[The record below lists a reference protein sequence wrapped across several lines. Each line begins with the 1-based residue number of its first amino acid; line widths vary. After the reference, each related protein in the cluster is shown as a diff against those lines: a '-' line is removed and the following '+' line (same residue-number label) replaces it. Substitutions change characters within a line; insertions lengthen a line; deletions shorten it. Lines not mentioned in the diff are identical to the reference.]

1 MLFTVRVILKK
12 FNTIVFI
19 KNGEDKMKTTWNDLS
34 IKEKLAIGSACVAFA
49 LGWLIT
55 GLAAFV
61 PLLISE
67 QGVLWILGQSLV
79 YTASVFG
86 VSAYFRSEAVQLRRD
101 MDRHLERMEH
111 MQIQREKIRNGI
123 PVEGIPM
130 EDEDNE

>member
-1 MLFTVRVILKK
+1 
-12 FNTIVFI
+12 
-19 KNGEDKMKTTWNDLS
+19 MKTTWNDLS
-34 IKEKLAIGSACVAFA
+34 IKEKLAIGTACAAFA

-101 MDRHLERMEH
+101 MDKHLEHMEKL
-111 MQIQREKIRNGI
+111 QIQREKIRNGI
-123 PVEGIPM
+123 PVDEIP
-130 EDEDNE
+130 NEEE

>member
-1 MLFTVRVILKK
+1 
-12 FNTIVFI
+12 
-19 KNGEDKMKTTWNDLS
+19 MKTTWKDLS
-34 IKEKLAIGSACVAFA
+34 IKEKLAIGSACVAFT

-111 MQIQREKIRNGI
+111 MQIQREKLRKGI
-123 PVEGIPM
+123 PTDEIPG
-130 EDEDNE
+130 EDEDETI

>member
-1 MLFTVRVILKK
+1 
-12 FNTIVFI
+12 
-19 KNGEDKMKTTWNDLS
+19 MKTTWNDLG
-34 IKEKLAIGSACVAFA
+34 IKEKLAIGSACGAFA

-86 VSAYFRSEAVQLRRD
+86 VSAYFKSEAVQLRRD
-101 MDRHLERMEH
+101 MDRNLEHIEKI
-111 MQIQREKIRNGI
+111 QIQREKIRQVIDVEEI
-123 PVEGIPM
+123 PDK
-130 EDEDNE
+130 DEEE

>member
-1 MLFTVRVILKK
+1 
-12 FNTIVFI
+12 
-19 KNGEDKMKTTWNDLS
+19 MKTTWNDLS
-34 IKEKLAIGSACVAFA
+34 IKEKLAIGTACAAFA

-101 MDRHLERMEH
+101 MDKHLEHMERL
-111 MQIQREKIRNGI
+111 QIQREKIRNGI
-123 PVEGIPM
+123 PVEEIP
-130 EDEDNE
+130 NEEE

>member
-1 MLFTVRVILKK
+1 M
-12 FNTIVFI
+12 
-19 KNGEDKMKTTWNDLS
+19 KNNKWSDLG
-34 IKEKLAIGSACVAFA
+34 IKEKLAVGSACVAFV
-49 LGWLIT
+49 LGWVIT

-86 VSAYFRSEAVQLRRD
+86 VSLYFKSEAIQLKHD
-101 MDRHLERMEH
+101 VDRHLEMMER

-123 PVEGIPM
+123 PVDEIPDK
-130 EDEDNE
+130 EDEDE